1 MSDATIAE
9 PKVKPPSLVDAMDF
23 TNQIEDQIKLV
34 LYAVQG
40 LASDSGMFVLN
51 SDSFWPVIHGV
62 NGLSQYLVD
71 LQEKLDEVHE
81 ATRTVPLPLELQEK
95 LNKVREAT
103 RARRGVTRSAG

>member
-1 MSDATIAE
+1 MSDATTTE
-9 PKVKPPSLVDAMDF
+9 PKVEPPSLVDAIDF
-23 TNQIEDQIKLV
+23 TDQIKLV